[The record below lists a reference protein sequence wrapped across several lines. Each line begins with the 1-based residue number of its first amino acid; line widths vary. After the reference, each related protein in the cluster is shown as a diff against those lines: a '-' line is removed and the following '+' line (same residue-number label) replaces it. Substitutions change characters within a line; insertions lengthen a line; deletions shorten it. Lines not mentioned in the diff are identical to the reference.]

1 LEFLTKGEGLIYV
14 ILGMHKSG
22 TTLVA
27 EILHHS
33 GINMVEGTDTCLSY
47 DQGNKYERKTTAAL
61 NRAILDTKPFIDG
74 FSSLDLP
81 APKTLRDTDELRAR
95 IRLLVEDLD
104 RTYGYWGFKDPR
116 TCWTY
121 PVWASELPEHRII
134 VIYRTP
140 DEIWPRYRQ
149 LRRPYKNPYLAW
161 KFMIRWCEYNSAIL
175 ACFHK
180 TEADYLVLNYRELM
194 ETQTEFDRLQ
204 QFIGFDLEDRRV
216 ASLRRN
222 RPGKYLLLRLST
234 YFTRQQIGCTPDV
247 LIEQLETL
255 RQR

>member
-1 LEFLTKGEGLIYV
+1 MIYV
-14 ILGMHKSG
+14 VLGMHKSG

-27 EILHHS
+27 EVLHHS
-33 GINMVEGTDTCLSY
+33 GINMVESTDSHKSY
-47 DQGNKYERKTTAAL
+47 DQGNKYERESAQAL
-61 NRAILDTKPFIDG
+61 NRGILDTKPFVDG

-81 APKTLRDTDELRAR
+81 APATLRDTDELRTR
-95 IRLLVEDLD
+95 IRRLVEDLN
-104 RTYGYWGFKDPR
+104 RTHRHWGFKDPR

-121 PVWASELPEHRII
+121 PVWASELPEHRVIA
-134 VIYRTP
+134 IYRTP

-149 LRRPYKNPYLAW
+149 PRRPYNDPYRAW
-161 KFMIRWCEYNSAIL
+161 KFIVRWCEYNSRIL
-175 ACFHK
+175 THLYN
-180 TEADYLVLNYRELM
+180 TDADYLILSYRELM

-204 QFIGFDLEDRRV
+204 QFVGLNLEDRRV

-222 RPGKYLLLRLST
+222 RPGEFPLLKVTTCFARRRT
-234 YFTRQQIGCTPDV
+234 GCTPEG